1 MAVRPPSV
9 PAAPRRRPRV
19 FLVLGPVLALA
30 CVLACDAVRARH
42 IALTTALPGRASA
55 APDTRSP
62 TGFSGGQREL
72 VVPEGD
78 EIAFAAI
85 ERAQAALAG
94 QSLRSHWTLS
104 ENAPFGH
111 RTRPSLPL
119 DAWLLLVAEV
129 ARGIT
134 GQPAGRGVDTAAVWS
149 GPVLQLVVI
158 GAAFALAGLRLGIVG
173 SALAAVGSC
182 LLFPFAVSFL
192 PGLPGPRGM
201 SAAWA
206 LLSLLLTAGGCVS
219 GRRRDW
225 AGAGIAGALA
235 VWTLPSAA
243 LPLFAGVVAGA
254 LALGRSQEARA
265 AGLNGSWRVWG
276 YSGGATLLAA
286 AVIEYVPGDVTAMR
300 LDAVHPVYAL
310 SWVGAGEVLA
320 AAWALRDG
328 GARTFGKQ
336 GWIRAAFGFTALVA
350 APLAAGLSGTPVILG
365 TQADASR
372 IALLPGVPA
381 AASTAGLIGHGGA
394 GLCQLALV
402 LAVAGGAAAALALL
416 QARGRERVGGAL
428 LSGAALASA
437 ACAWREPGAWAEEEA
452 ALIALLALCG
462 AAQSCPA
469 WARRGALVV
478 GAAAALAGL
487 GAAVPREGPAPSPR
501 ESEEL
506 VQRHLAH
513 WLARRAPDSVVL
525 APPRQTPG
533 LIYFGSLRGVGT
545 FSPENEPGLGAALT
559 LVSEPTMEQAGA
571 QVQARGIRFVVLPT
585 WDRFLDAP
593 ALRGVQRPSLFI
605 GELRHWHLP
614 PWLRAIPYQMPVS
627 GAFEGQ
633 SVAVFEVV
641 DEQRP
646 AVAAGRLAEY
656 LVETGNLDAAGVQV
670 PTLRHFP
677 GDVGALTALALV
689 AFARGDRE
697 EFAAAAG
704 QVEARL
710 GAGADRYLPW
720 DRRVSL
726 ALVLAQANR
735 EKETRAQVLR
745 CLNEATE
752 ERLRFLTTGSL
763 FNLLLLQKI
772 LGLSFPHEGLAG
784 YARELLP
791 EELRQRLDAP

>member
-1 MAVRPPSV
+1 
-9 PAAPRRRPRV
+9 
-19 FLVLGPVLALA
+19 
-30 CVLACDAVRARH
+30 
-42 IALTTALPGRASA
+42 
-55 APDTRSP
+55 
-62 TGFSGGQREL
+62 
-72 VVPEGD
+72 
-78 EIAFAAI
+78 
-85 ERAQAALAG
+85 
-94 QSLRSHWTLS
+94 
-104 ENAPFGH
+104 
-111 RTRPSLPL
+111 
-119 DAWLLLVAEV
+119 
-129 ARGIT
+129 
-134 GQPAGRGVDTAAVWS
+134 
-149 GPVLQLVVI
+149 
-158 GAAFALAGLRLGIVG
+158 
-173 SALAAVGSC
+173 
-182 LLFPFAVSFL
+182 
-192 PGLPGPRGM
+192 
-201 SAAWA
+201 
-206 LLSLLLTAGGCVS
+206 LTAGGCLS

-235 VWTLPSAA
+235 VWTQASAA
-243 LPLFAGVVAGA
+243 LPLLAGVVAGA
-254 LALGRSQEARA
+254 LALSRSKEARA
-265 AGLNGSWRVWG
+265 AGLNGSWRTWG

-286 AVIEYVPGDVTAMR
+286 AVIEYVPADVTAMR
-300 LDAVHPVYAL
+300 LDGVHPVYAL

-320 AAWALRDG
+320 AAWAVRDG
-328 GARTFGKQ
+328 GARALGKW
-336 GWIRAAFGFTALVA
+336 GWIRAALGFAALAA
-350 APLAAGLSGTPVILG
+350 APLAAGLSGMAVILG
-365 TQADASR
+365 TDGDGSR

-381 AASTAGLIGHGGA
+381 AASTGALIGHGGA

-402 LAVAGGAAAALALL
+402 LAVAAGAAAALALL
-416 QARGRERVGGAL
+416 QARGRERMGGAL
-428 LSGAALASA
+428 LGAAALVSA
-437 ACAWREPGAWAEEEA
+437 AAAWREPGAWAAEET

-462 AAQSCPA
+462 AAQTCPA
-469 WARRGALVV
+469 WARRGALFV
-478 GAAAALAGL
+478 GAAAGLAGL
-487 GAAVPREGPAPSPR
+487 GAALPREGQAPSPR

-533 LIYFGSLRGVGT
+533 LIYFGSLRGLGS
-545 FSPENEPGLGAALT
+545 FSPENEAGLGGVLT
-559 LVSEPTMEQAGA
+559 LVSEPTMEQAGG

-585 WDRFLDAP
+585 WDRLLDAP
-593 ALRGVQRPSLFI
+593 ALQGVERPSLFI
-605 GELRHWHLP
+605 GELRRWHLP

-656 LVETGNLDAAGVQV
+656 LVETGNLDAANVQV

-689 AFARGDRE
+689 ASARGDRE
-697 EFAAAAG
+697 DFTAAAG
-704 QVEARL
+704 QVETRL
-710 GAGADRYLPW
+710 ASGADRYLPW

-735 EKETRAQVLR
+735 ENETRAQVLR

-772 LGLSFPHEGLAG
+772 LGLSFPSESLAG

>member
-1 MAVRPPSV
+1 M
-9 PAAPRRRPRV
+9 
-19 FLVLGPVLALA
+19 LALA
-30 CVLACDAVRARH
+30 SVLVCDAVRGRH
-42 IALTTALPGRASA
+42 IALTSALPGRASSA
-55 APDTRSP
+55 SDARSP
-62 TGFSGGQREL
+62 TGYPAGQREL
-72 VVPEGD
+72 VLPESD
-78 EIAFAAI
+78 EVAFAAV
-85 ERAQAALAG
+85 ERAQATLAG
-94 QSLRSHWTLS
+94 QGPRRHWTFS
-104 ENAPFGH
+104 ENAPYGH
-111 RTRPSLPL
+111 RTRPSLPH
-119 DAWLLLVAEV
+119 DAWLVLVAQV
-129 ARGIT
+129 ARAWT
-134 GQPAGRGVDTAAVWS
+134 GLPAGRGAEAAAVWS
-149 GPVLQLVVI
+149 GPALQILVV
-158 GAAFALAGLRLGIVG
+158 GAAFAVAGLRLGLVG
-173 SALAAVGSC
+173 AGLAAAGSC
-182 LLFPFAVSFL
+182 LLFPFGVSFL

-201 SAAWA
+201 GAAWA
-206 LLSLLLTAGGCVS
+206 LLSLLLTAGAFVS

-225 AGAGIAGALA
+225 VGAGLAGALA
-235 VWTLPSAA
+235 VWTLPSAT
-243 LPLFAGVVAGA
+243 LPLLAGLVVGA
-254 LALGRSQEARA
+254 LALSRSGDARTV
-265 AGLNGSWRVWG
+265 GPGVSWRAWG

-286 AVIEYVPGDVTAMR
+286 AVIEYMPAEFGAMR

-310 SWVGAGEVLA
+310 SWMGAGEVLA
-320 AAWALRDG
+320 AAWAYRDG
-328 GARTFGKQ
+328 ARPAFGTRQ
-336 GWIRAAFGFTALVA
+336 WIRAGLALTALAA
-350 APLAAGLSGTPVILG
+350 APLAATLSSTPILLG
-365 TQADASR
+365 TDADAAR
-372 IALLPGVPA
+372 IAVLTGVPA
-381 AASTAGLIGHGGA
+381 ATRTALFIGHGGA

-402 LAVAGGAAAALALL
+402 LAVAGGAAATFALFR
-416 QARGRERVGGAL
+416 ARGPERVGGVV

-437 ACAWREPGAWAEEEA
+437 VTAWREPGAWAAQEA

-462 AAQSCPA
+462 AAQTCPA

-478 GAAAALAGL
+478 GAAAGLAGL
-487 GAAVPREGPAPSPR
+487 GAAIPREGQAPSPR

-513 WLARRAPDSVVL
+513 WLARRAPDSIVL
-525 APPRQTPG
+525 APPRETPG
-533 LIYFGSLRGVGT
+533 LIYFGSLRGLGS

-559 LVSEPTMEQAGA
+559 LVSEPTMEQAGG
-571 QVQARGIRFVVLPT
+571 QVQARGIRFVVLPS
-585 WDRFLDAP
+585 WDRLLDAP
-593 ALRGVQRPSLFI
+593 TLGGVEHASLFI
-605 GELRHWHLP
+605 GELRRWHLP
-614 PWLRAIPYQMPVS
+614 PWLRAIPYQMPVG
-627 GAFEGQ
+627 GAFAGQ

-656 LVETGNLDAAGVQV
+656 LVETGKPETAGEQI

-735 EKETRAQVLR
+735 ENETRAQVQR

-763 FNLLLLQKI
+763 FNLLLLQKV
-772 LGLSFPHEGLAG
+772 LGLSFPNGSLAG
-784 YARELLP
+784 YARDLLP